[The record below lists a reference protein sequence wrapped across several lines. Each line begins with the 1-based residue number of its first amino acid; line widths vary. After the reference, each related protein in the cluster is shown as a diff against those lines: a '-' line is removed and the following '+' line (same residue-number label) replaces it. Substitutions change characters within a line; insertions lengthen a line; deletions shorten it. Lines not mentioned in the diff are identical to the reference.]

1 MTSRNL
7 IRQCL
12 LHADVPRCGFWLGNP
27 HPDTLPIYFNY
38 FGVTSL
44 AELQLKLGDDLCWVH
59 PTWNS
64 YRHPQ
69 GKPIFD
75 KKRRSNALAAA
86 GVFADCESV
95 QEVEDFEWPNPDYL
109 DFSETIHTLQNLGD
123 VYRAS
128 GFWSCFFH
136 DVADFFGMDNYFI
149 KMYTHPE
156 VVHAVTQKVVDFYL
170 QGNER
175 YYAQVGDLMDAFF
188 FGNDFGTQQGLLI
201 SPQLFDE
208 FVFPYF
214 KKFTDQA
221 HEHGYK
227 VILHSCG
234 SIYAVIPSIIALGA
248 EALHPLQAKA
258 KDMAAEKLAAAFKDR
273 IAFIGGVD
281 TQQLLIHATP
291 QQVKSEVQ
299 RLKDIFGPNWIISP
313 SHEALL
319 PNIPPQNV
327 AAMAEAAHN

>member
-1 MTSRNL
+1 MTKREKIKNIITRKSNGK
-7 IRQCL
+7 
-12 LHADVPRCGFWLGNP
+12 CGFWLGNP
-27 HPDTLPIYFNY
+27 HPDTLPIYFKY

-44 AELQLKLGDDLCWVH
+44 EELQKKLADDLCWIH

-64 YRHPQ
+64 YKHPQ
-69 GKPIFD
+69 AKPFFD
-75 KKRRSNALAAA
+75 KGRRSTALAAA

-95 QEVEDFEWPNPDYL
+95 QEVYDFEWPDPDYL
-109 DFSETIHTLQNLGD
+109 DFTETIHTLQSLGD

-149 KMYTHPE
+149 KMYTHPQ
-156 VVHAVTQKVVDFYL
+156 VVHAVTRKVVDFYL

-175 YYAQVGDLMDAFF
+175 YFARAGDRIDAFF

-201 SPQLFDE
+201 SPPLFAE

-214 KKFTDQA
+214 KEFTDQA
-221 HEHGYK
+221 HEHGYH

-234 SIYAVIPSIIALGA
+234 SIYEVIPSLIGLGV

-258 KDMAAEKLAAAFKDR
+258 KNMQAEKLAGDFKDR

-281 TQQLLIHATP
+281 TQHLLIHATP
-291 QQVKSEVQ
+291 QEVKAEIK

-327 AAMAEAAHN
+327 AAMAEAAHE